1 MVANTRKDEPLLLA
15 DLEDD
20 IGRATELS
28 PQEKARLT
36 LARWILGAVF
46 FLFIASG
53 VAVLVVPESRITQA
67 QEIFE
72 FIKSFGPPIITL
84 VIGFYFRGEAGS

>member
-1 MVANTRKDEPLLLA
+1 MAGNTRKDEPLRLA

-20 IGRATELS
+20 IGKAIELS

-46 FLFIASG
+46 VLFVLSG
-53 VAVLVVPESRITQA
+53 LAVLAVPDARVAHA
-67 QEIFE
+67 QEIFD
-72 FIKSFGPPIITL
+72 FIKSFGPPIVTL
-84 VIGFYFRGEAGS
+84 VIGFYFRGEAG

>member
-1 MVANTRKDEPLLLA
+1 MGNTRKDEPLLLA
-15 DLEDD
+15 DLEAD

-46 FLFIASG
+46 VLFIAG
-53 VAVLVVPESRITQA
+53 GAAVLGAPDSRVTQA
-67 QEIFE
+67 QDLFD
-72 FIKSFGPPIITL
+72 FIKSFGPPIVTL